1 MHTMLIWM
9 HGCRNMHN
17 IVACTDVVTRT
28 ADMTI
33 MDAGNVLKATSSTS
47 LPTQC
52 LGHRPDM
59 PVADGSM
66 QDQ

>member
-1 MHTMLIWM
+1 
-9 HGCRNMHN
+9 MHN